1 MSLPF
6 LVELGTEELPPKALI
21 SLYTSFADGI
31 ESGLRAAGLKFERIH
46 AFGAP
51 RRLAVL
57 VENLEL
63 RQPDQQIEKLGPA
76 VASAFDK
83 DGRPTRA
90 AEGFARSNGVEFE
103 QLQRVPTDKGE
114 RLALRSTQEG
124 KFAIDLLP
132 GIVAAALD
140 KLPIPKRMR
149 WGAKRAEF
157 VRPVHWLVMLQGK
170 QVIDA
175 EILGIKAG
183 RDTRGHRFH
192 ANRNFA
198 LGNALDYQL
207 LLENEAFVI
216 ADFNERRG
224 RIRAQVEA
232 VGKQL
237 GAQFGVTSSA
247 VIDEDLLDEVTGLVE
262 WPVALA
268 GRFEERF
275 LAVPQEALISSM
287 KEHQKYF
294 HVVDANGKLLPHFIT
309 VSNIESADPAKVIA
323 GNERVIRP
331 RLSDAA
337 FFFETDLKTPLAQR
351 REQLKSVVFQEKLG
365 SVLDKTGRIAQLASF
380 IAERIHGN
388 GEWARRAGELSKADL
403 LSNMVGEFAEMQGIA
418 GEYYAR
424 HDGEADEVAR
434 AIREH
439 YLPRFAGDE
448 LPETKT
454 GAAVALADR
463 LDTIVGIFG
472 IGQPP
477 TGSKDP
483 FALRRAALG
492 ALRLIVEKG
501 FDLDLRDCLAQ
512 AQANYPQLADKA
524 DLVDTVLAY
533 MIERFRAWYEDENI
547 PVEVFMAVTA
557 KNLSQP
563 LDINQR
569 VHAVHRFAQLPEA
582 EALAA
587 ANKRVSNILAKL
599 SNEQSAQVELVG
611 QTIRAETGSR
621 FTEPAEKD
629 LAQKVL
635 DAEKNALPLFDQR
648 KYREGLEQ
656 LANLRAAVDKFF
668 DDVMVMVDD
677 EAVRNNRLAL
687 LAQLRN
693 LFLEVADI
701 SLLAPTTK

>member
-6 LVELGTEELPPKALI
+6 LVEIGTEELPPKALKTL
-21 SLYTSFADGI
+21 STHFADGI
-31 ESGLRAAGLKFERIH
+31 ESGLRNAGLKFEKIH
-46 AFGAP
+46 TFAAP

-63 RQPDQQIEKLGPA
+63 RQPDQQIEKLGPN
-76 VASAFDK
+76 VASAFGA
-83 DGRPTRA
+83 DGKPTKA
-90 AEGFARSNGVEFE
+90 AEGFARSNGVDFE
-103 QLQRVPTDKGE
+103 QLQRVQTDKGE
-114 RLALRSTQEG
+114 RLVFRSNQEG
-124 KFAIDLLP
+124 RFAIDLLP
-132 GIVAAALD
+132 AIVTTSLD

-149 WGAKRAEF
+149 WGTKRAEF

-170 QVIDA
+170 QVIEA

-183 RDTRGHRFH
+183 RETRGHRFH
-192 ANRNFA
+192 ANRSYA

-207 LLENEAFVI
+207 TLENEAYVI

-224 RIRAQVEA
+224 KIRAQVEA
-232 VGKQL
+232 AGKKL
-237 GAQFGVTSSA
+237 NGLA

-268 GRFEERF
+268 GKFEERF
-275 LAVPQEALISSM
+275 LAVPQEALVSSM

-294 HVVDANGKLLPHFIT
+294 HVIDASGKLLPHFIT
-309 VSNIESADPAKVIA
+309 VSNIESKDPAKVID

-337 FFFETDLKTPLAQR
+337 FFYETDLKTPLAVR
-351 REQLKSVVFQEKLG
+351 REKLKSVVFQEKLG
-365 SVLDKTGRIAQLASF
+365 TVYDKTERIAKLAAF
-380 IAERIHGN
+380 IAGKIHGTHDSTKTD
-388 GEWARRAGELSKADL
+388 WARRAGELSKADL
-403 LSNMVGEFAEMQGIA
+403 LSNMVGEFAEMQGVA
-418 GEYYAR
+418 GTYYAR
-424 HDGEADEVAR
+424 HDGEPNEIAE

-448 LPETKT
+448 LPTTAT
-454 GAAVALADR
+454 GVAVALADR
-463 LDTIVGIFG
+463 FDTIVGIFG

-492 ALRLIVEKG
+492 ILRLIVEKG
-501 FDLDLRDCLAQ
+501 FDLDLRECLAQ
-512 AQANYPQLADKA
+512 AQANYPQLAGQPA
-524 DLVDTVLAY
+524 LVDTVLAY
-533 MIERFRAWYEDENI
+533 MIERFRAWYEDEKI

-557 KNLSQP
+557 KNLSRP

-569 VHAVHRFAQLPEA
+569 VQAVHRFAQLPEA
-582 EALAA
+582 QALAA
-587 ANKRVSNILAKL
+587 ANKRVSNILAKASVSQLPTLNSALL
-599 SNEQSAQVELVG
+599 SEGAERELG
-611 QTIRAETGSR
+611 HQIGALAERTS
-621 FTEPAEKD
+621 
-629 LAQKVL
+629 
-635 DAEKNALPLFDQR
+635 PLFAQR

-656 LANLRAAVDKFF
+656 LASLRGAVDSFF
-668 DDVMVMVDD
+668 DEVMVMVDD

-687 LAQLRN
+687 LSQLRN

>member
-1 MSLPF
+1 
-6 LVELGTEELPPKALI
+6 
-21 SLYTSFADGI
+21 
-31 ESGLRAAGLKFERIH
+31 
-46 AFGAP
+46 
-51 RRLAVL
+51 
-57 VENLEL
+57 
-63 RQPDQQIEKLGPA
+63 
-76 VASAFDK
+76 
-83 DGRPTRA
+83 
-90 AEGFARSNGVEFE
+90 
-103 QLQRVPTDKGE
+103 
-114 RLALRSTQEG
+114 
-124 KFAIDLLP
+124 
-132 GIVAAALD
+132 
-140 KLPIPKRMR
+140 
-149 WGAKRAEF
+149 
-157 VRPVHWLVMLQGK
+157 LVMLQGK

-192 ANRNFA
+192 ANRNFPLA
-198 LGNALDYQL
+198 NALDYQL
-207 LLENEAFVI
+207 TLENEAFVI

-224 RIRAQVEA
+224 RIRTQVEA
-232 VGKQL
+232 AGQKL
-237 GAQFGVTSSA
+237 GGVA

-268 GRFEERF
+268 GKFEERF

-309 VSNIESADPAKVIA
+309 VSNINSSDPSKVID

-337 FFFETDLKTPLAQR
+337 FFYESDLKVPLAVR
-351 REQLKSVVFQEKLG
+351 REKLKSVVFQEKLG
-365 SVLDKTGRIAQLASF
+365 TVYDKTERIAKLAAF
-380 IAERIHGN
+380 IAEEIHGN
-388 GEWARRAGELSKADL
+388 VAWAQRAGELSKADL

-418 GEYYAR
+418 GTYYAR
-424 HDGEADEVAR
+424 HDGEPNEVAE

-448 LPETKT
+448 LPATLT

-463 LDTIVGIFG
+463 FDTIVGIFG

-492 ALRLIVEKG
+492 VLRLIVEKG
-501 FDLDLRDCLAQ
+501 FDLDLRECLAQ
-512 AQANYPQLADKA
+512 AQANYPQLAGQSN
-524 DLVDTVLAY
+524 LVDTVLAY

-557 KNLSQP
+557 KNLSRP

-587 ANKRVSNILAKL
+587 ANKRVPNILANANLAQLL
-599 SNEQSAQVELVG
+599 SLNLPLLGIGAERELG
-611 QTIRAETGSR
+611 DHICA
-621 FTEPAEKD
+621 
-629 LAQKVL
+629 LAQK
-635 DAEKNALPLFDQR
+635 AMPLLAQR

-656 LANLRAAVDKFF
+656 LAGLRGAVDKFF
-668 DDVMVMVDD
+668 DEVMVMVAD
-677 EAVRNNRLAL
+677 E
-687 LAQLRN
+687 
-693 LFLEVADI
+693 
-701 SLLAPTTK
+701 